1 MKQAHKTNKIAEAIR
16 NVFVYG
22 SSTLLL
28 SMLPQASYATEEAA
42 QDEEVAE
49 VIQVTGNRAT
59 MSRSL
64 SEKKHTVAVVDAIA
78 AADFGDLPGLSL
90 SDVIENVPG
99 ATGHRLKGSQ
109 NEISLR
115 GLGPF
120 LGSAT
125 FNGRPITNAGPNRAV
140 NFKKFPSELID
151 KVVVYKSQQAD
162 LVEGVLYKFRSRYYQ
177 PSDLN
182 HPTFIGGK
190 VI

>member
-28 SMLPQASYATEEAA
+28 SMLPQASYAAEEAA

-78 AADFGDLPGLSL
+78 AADFGDLPGESPHLYRRRSYLSH
-90 SDVIENVPG
+90 
-99 ATGHRLKGSQ
+99 A
-109 NEISLR
+109 
-115 GLGPF
+115 
-120 LGSAT
+120 A
-125 FNGRPITNAGPNRAV
+125 
-140 NFKKFPSELID
+140 
-151 KVVVYKSQQAD
+151 
-162 LVEGVLYKFRSRYYQ
+162 
-177 PSDLN
+177 
-182 HPTFIGGK
+182 
-190 VI
+190 